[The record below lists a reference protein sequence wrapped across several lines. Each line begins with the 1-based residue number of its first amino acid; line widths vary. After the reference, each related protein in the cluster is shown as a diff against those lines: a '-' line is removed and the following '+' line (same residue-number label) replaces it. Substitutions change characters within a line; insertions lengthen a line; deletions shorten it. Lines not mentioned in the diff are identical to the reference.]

1 MGHAPRLADER
12 RRRRTRRKR
21 EGRAMAM
28 VRFDPTAEM
37 MPLREVMNRLFEDS
51 MVRPNSMLP
60 RGVDVPLDVYGEGD
74 DYVIELALPGIDPN
88 TVDVSVLG
96 NQVTLSGE
104 YAAAPEGRNYLHR
117 ERAFGRF
124 ERTVTL
130 PTDLDAGKA
139 HAHYEHGLLR
149 LTVPKA
155 ETAKPRRIAL
165 STNGK

>member
-1 MGHAPRLADER
+1 
-12 RRRRTRRKR
+12 
-21 EGRAMAM
+21 MAM

-37 MPLREVMNRLFEDS
+37 LPLREVMNRLFEDS
-51 MVRPNSMLP
+51 VVRPNSMLP
-60 RGVDVPLDVYGEGD
+60 RTVNVPLDVYAEGD
-74 DYVIELALPGIDPN
+74 DFVMEVALPGIDPN

-104 YAAAPEGRNYLHR
+104 YSSAPEGRNYLHR
-117 ERAFGRF
+117 ERGFGHF

-130 PTDLDAGKA
+130 PTEVDASKA

-155 ETAKPRRIAL
+155 EAAKPRRIAL